1 MNWLLYLILGLV
13 GGGLGGFFIS
23 KYLFEKQLK
32 ENPPI
37 SEKQIRAMFSAMG
50 QKPNEAR
57 VQQVLRQM
65 GIQPASNNSKDSKKK
80 K

>member
-1 MNWLLYLILGLV
+1 MNWLLYLVLGLV
-13 GGGLGGFFIS
+13 GGGLGGFFLS

-57 VQQVLRQM
+57 VQQVLKQM
-65 GIQPASNNSKDSKKK
+65 GIQSSATVEKKK
-80 K
+80 KKK

>member
-13 GGGLGGFFIS
+13 GGGLGGFFLA

-37 SEKQIRAMFSAMG
+37 SEKQIRAMFIAMG
-50 QKPNEAR
+50 QKPSESR
-57 VQQVLRQM
+57 IQQVLRQM
-65 GIQPASNNSKDSKKK
+65 GIAPDSSKKEK
-80 K
+80 NQK

>member
-1 MNWLLYLILGLV
+1 MSWLLYLVLGLV
-13 GGGLGGFFIS
+13 GGGLGGFFLS

-37 SEKQIRAMFSAMG
+37 SEKQIRTMFSAMG

-65 GIQPASNNSKDSKKK
+65 GIQPSATVDNKKK
-80 K
+80 KK